1 MRNLGKNGLK
11 EAEAIVPN
19 TMIKVPRGQ
28 LSLRVAGG
36 LAQKESFALR
46 NGFRKLQGRGH
57 KDLWMKRRH

>member
-1 MRNLGKNGLK
+1 MRNLEKNGLE

-19 TMIKVPRGQ
+19 TIIKVPTGQ

-46 NGFRKLQGRGH
+46 NGF
-57 KDLWMKRRH
+57 